1 MTRKSLKFVATYI
14 KVKTCISSQCRY
26 LCGTSTSYA
35 HGSTARPANA
45 PKRKWLS
52 LYILVGLRKSGTWRC
67 FCIKSCSWW
76 WLRLMLEK
84 GRECLD
90 YDAHA
95 GSKLRFVLHTEC
107 RHRCKLQQMEEY
119 RCRVRYWFKML
130 LTAHNRSNHHMETC
144 TQRRDQGKRQTLATP
159 FGGYSPFNLGST
171 HCFTVSSVNRGV
183 ACIKLTKYTTK

>member
-52 LYILVGLRKSGTWRC
+52 LYILGGLRKSATWRC
-67 FCIKSCSWW
+67 FCIRSCHWW
-76 WLRLMLEK
+76 RLRFMLEK

-107 RHRCKLQQMEEY
+107 RHRCKLGNSLWRILSLQSWIYTLFHCILSQS
-119 RCRVRYWFKML
+119 RCCLHKIDKIYNKVVI
-130 LTAHNRSNHHMETC
+130 
-144 TQRRDQGKRQTLATP
+144 
-159 FGGYSPFNLGST
+159 NLD
-171 HCFTVSSVNRGV
+171 
-183 ACIKLTKYTTK
+183 AP